1 MIMENKELWMRAL
14 VDIELEVSPANYT
27 TWFKNTKITR
37 IEQGSAFIGTT
48 NEFARDWLANKYNST
63 ILRILRNI
71 SPEIRSVEF
80 VIAKNIT
87 PNQPGGR
94 DIILDKQDFSQ
105 KSKQNYNFGSELP
118 LSEVYVNKE
127 DGLNP
132 RYTFDNFITGS
143 FNELA
148 FAASQAVLRKP
159 GIMYNPL
166 FIYGQTGLGKTHLTQ
181 AIGNGIKKNFQGKR
195 IQYISS
201 ERFANDYVAA
211 VQAGKTTEF
220 KDKYRKHDVLIMDDI
235 QFFAG
240 KEKTQEELFHL
251 YEALHGNNKQII
263 FSSDRH
269 PNYINGLED
278 RLKSRFGA
286 GMIVEISAPDYET
299 RLAILQEKVK
309 TQGVTL
315 SNDVLS
321 YIAETIQT
329 SIRELE
335 GTLNLVICQAQLK
348 QRELTILDI
357 KSLIKNNTRPT
368 KPVSIKDIVRVI
380 SGFYNID
387 EKFIYE
393 KTRRKEVVR
402 PRQIL
407 MFILREDFNISYP
420 LIGQKLGGRDHTTV
434 IHSCEKVKGDIKTDS
449 VLMQEI
455 DQIRALF

>member
-1 MIMENKELWMRAL
+1 MENKELWTRAL
-14 VDIELEVSPANYT
+14 VDIELEVSPANFT

-37 IEQGSAFIGTT
+37 IEQGTAFIGTT

-71 SPEIRSVEF
+71 SPEIRAIDF

-87 PNQPGGR
+87 PNQAGR
-94 DIILDKQDFSQ
+94 DLQLEKTEFTQ
-105 KSKQNYNFGSELP
+105 KARANSMSMAGELP
-118 LSEVYVNKE
+118 LAEAYVNKE

-132 RYTFDNFITGS
+132 RYTFENFITGP

-166 FIYGQTGLGKTHLTQ
+166 FIYGQTGIGKTHLTQ
-181 AIGNGIKKNFQGKR
+181 ALGNGIKKNFPGKR

-201 ERFANDYVAA
+201 ERFANDYVSA
-211 VQAGKTTEF
+211 VQSGKHAEF
-220 KDKYRKHDVLIMDDI
+220 KERYRKHDVLIMDDI

-286 GMIVEISAPDYET
+286 GMIVEITMPDYES
-299 RLAILQEKVK
+299 RLAILQEKSHQ
-309 TQGVTL
+309 QGVIL
-315 SNDVLS
+315 SDEILRYV
-321 YIAETIQT
+321 AETIQA

-348 QRELTILDI
+348 QRELSVMDI
-357 KSLIKNNTRPT
+357 KSLIKNNTKPT
-368 KPVSIKDIVRVI
+368 RPVSIKDIVRVI

-387 EKFIYE
+387 EKHIYE

-434 IHSCEKVKGDIKTDS
+434 IHSCEKVKNDVKTDGI
-449 VLMQEI
+449 LLQEI
-455 DQIRALF
+455 EQIRALF

>member
-1 MIMENKELWMRAL
+1 MNMETKELWTRAL
-14 VDIELEVSPANYT
+14 IDIELEVSPANFT

-37 IEQGSAFIGTT
+37 IEQGTAFVGTT

-71 SPEIRSVEF
+71 SPDIRSVEF

-87 PNQPGGR
+87 PNQPGR
-94 DIILDKQDFSQ
+94 DIQFDKTDFSP
-105 KSKQNYNFGSELP
+105 KSRQSSYNMGSELP
-118 LSEVYVNKE
+118 LNEAYVSRE

-132 RYTFDNFITGS
+132 RYTFDNFITGP

-148 FAASQAVLRKP
+148 FAAAQAVLRKP
-159 GIMYNPL
+159 GIMYNP
-166 FIYGQTGLGKTHLTQ
+166 FYVYGQTGIGKTHLTQ
-181 AIGNGIKKNFQGKR
+181 AIGNGIKKSFPGKR

-201 ERFANDYVAA
+201 ERFANDYVSA
-211 VQAGKTTEF
+211 VQSGKTAEF
-220 KDKYRKHDVLIMDDI
+220 KERYRKHDVLIMDDI

-286 GMIVEISAPDYET
+286 GMIVEIALPDFET
-299 RLAILQEKVK
+299 RLAILREK
-309 TQGVTL
+309 TRQQGVIL
-315 SNDVLS
+315 SDDILTYV
-321 YIAETIQT
+321 AETIQT
-329 SIRELE
+329 SVRELE

-348 QRELTILDI
+348 QRELSLLDI
-357 KSLIKNNTRPT
+357 KSLIKNNTKPT

-387 EKFIYE
+387 ERYIYE

-434 IHSCEKVKGDIKTDS
+434 IHSCEKVKTDIKSDS
-449 VLMQEI
+449 ILMQEI
-455 DQIRALF
+455 EQIRALF

>member
-1 MIMENKELWMRAL
+1 MIMENKELWTRAL
-14 VDIELEVSPANYT
+14 VDIELEVSPANFT

-37 IEQGSAFIGTT
+37 IEQGTAFIGTT

-71 SPEIRSVEF
+71 SPEIRAIDF

-87 PNQPGGR
+87 PNQAGR
-94 DIILDKQDFSQ
+94 DLQLEKTEFTQ
-105 KSKQNYNFGSELP
+105 KARANSMSMAGELP
-118 LSEVYVNKE
+118 LAEAYVNKE

-132 RYTFDNFITGS
+132 RYTFENFITGP

-166 FIYGQTGLGKTHLTQ
+166 FIYGQTGIGKTHLTQ
-181 AIGNGIKKNFQGKR
+181 ALGNGIKKNFPGKR

-201 ERFANDYVAA
+201 ERFANDYVSA
-211 VQAGKTTEF
+211 VQSGKHAEF
-220 KDKYRKHDVLIMDDI
+220 KERYRKHDVLIMDDI

-286 GMIVEISAPDYET
+286 GMIVEITMPDYES
-299 RLAILQEKVK
+299 RLAILQEKSHQ
-309 TQGVTL
+309 QGVIL
-315 SNDVLS
+315 SDEILRYV
-321 YIAETIQT
+321 AETIQA

-348 QRELTILDI
+348 QRELSVMDI
-357 KSLIKNNTRPT
+357 KSLIKNNTKPT
-368 KPVSIKDIVRVI
+368 RPVSIKDIVRVI

-387 EKFIYE
+387 EKHIYE

-434 IHSCEKVKGDIKTDS
+434 IHSCEKVKNDVKTDGI
-449 VLMQEI
+449 LLQEI
-455 DQIRALF
+455 EQIRALF